1 MNERQLIIIRELLTA
16 FVAKCRLNSERNCF
30 QQFAPV
36 ELEFELS
43 EYRELEKAKQYYDDL
58 LAYLSQLVAET
69 AE

>member
-1 MNERQLIIIRELLTA
+1 MNERQLLILRELLTA
-16 FVAKCRLNSERNCF
+16 FLPKCRLNSERNCF

-58 LAYLSQLVAET
+58 LADIPQLVD
-69 AE
+69 

>member
-1 MNERQLIIIRELLTA
+1 MNERQLLILRELITA

-30 QQFAPV
+30 QQFTPV

-43 EYRELEKAKQYYDDL
+43 EYRELENCKQYFDDL
-58 LAYLSQLVAET
+58 LADLPQLVAET